1 MKEERGYGWL
11 DCMTERLMT
20 EDTAYVA
27 AFIDHM
33 PVPKKQREQLRARV
47 IDELKARDA
56 MAR

>member
-11 DCMTERLMT
+11 DCMTERLMA
-20 EDTAYVA
+20 EDVAYVA
-27 AFIDHM
+27 AYIDHM
-33 PVPKKQREQLRARV
+33 PVSRKDRERLRARV